1 MGWSNS
7 CFDCRHYSNRY
18 TVLGQNMSEY
28 HIEVQNLSF
37 QYPDHHTALKNVSF
51 DIAPYEKVAL
61 VGPNGSGKSTLLQ
74 HLNGIL
80 RTDNGSISICGIPL
94 SDKTIP
100 QIRSWIGLV
109 FQNPDDQL
117 FSPRVYDD
125 VAFAPRYMGL
135 PENEV
140 QVRVTRALKAVG
152 MEGYATRVS
161 YHLSTGEKKRI
172 AIATVL
178 SADTRI
184 LVLDE
189 PSAGLDP
196 RTRRNLI
203 NLLKHFSDQTLLVS
217 THDMRLAAELCT
229 RIIVLDEGKIV
240 AIGKTEDILYNRELM
255 EKHGLEIPEC

>member
-1 MGWSNS
+1 
-7 CFDCRHYSNRY
+7 
-18 TVLGQNMSEY
+18 MSEY

-37 QYPDHHTALKNVSF
+37 QYPDHYKALKDISF
-51 DIAPYEKVAL
+51 NIAPYEKVAL

-80 RTDNGSISICGIPL
+80 RTNSGSISICGLPL

-100 QIRSWIGLV
+100 QIRAWVGLV

-135 PENEV
+135 PESEV
-140 QVRVTRALKAVG
+140 KERVTRALKAVD
-152 MEGYATRVS
+152 MEGYETRVS
-161 YHLSTGEKKRI
+161 YHLSTGQKKRI

-196 RTRRNLI
+196 RTRRNLM
-203 NLLKHFSDQTLLVS
+203 NLLKNFSEQTLLIS
-217 THDMRLAAELCT
+217 THDMRLAADLCT
-229 RIIVLDEGKIV
+229 RIIVLDEGEIV
-240 AIGKTEDILYNRELM
+240 AIGKTKDILYNRELM
-255 EKHGLEIPEC
+255 EQHGLETPEC